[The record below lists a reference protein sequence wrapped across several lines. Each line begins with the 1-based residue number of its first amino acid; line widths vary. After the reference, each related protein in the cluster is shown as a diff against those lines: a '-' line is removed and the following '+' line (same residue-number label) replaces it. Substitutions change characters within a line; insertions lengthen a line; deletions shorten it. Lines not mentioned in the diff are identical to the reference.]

1 MTKREQEERVLG
13 ILEEILSRES
23 KELTPLALL
32 VEDLGMDSLD
42 RVEIAMAL
50 EEEFD
55 VDRIDESEADCW
67 RTVADVQSTAKKMGR
82 KHVIPLLGT
91 VS

>member
-1 MTKREQEERVLG
+1 MKSERKERVLT
-13 ILEEILSRES
+13 ILEEILATER

-55 VDRIDESEADCW
+55 VGCIDEGEADLWC
-67 RTVADVQSTAKKMGR
+67 TVSDVQATAKKMAR
-82 KHVIPLLGT
+82 NLVIPVLGT